1 MSNIAAFS
9 GFVTV
14 GKRLN
19 DNTIVKCDPNAQEE
33 EVKGLAEETKV
44 ILYPILRLQLQT
56 SRHTQFLDLYPI
68 KLKMNNTKGNKVR
81 KVLINSPKRKTEFI
95 NAILRAQGINS
106 QLSQY
111 VPISNIPKSLS
122 SKCKIFSIQFI
133 MINKSFYT

>member
-9 GFVTV
+9 GVVTV
-14 GKRLN
+14 GKRIN

-44 ILYPILRLQLQT
+44 I
-56 SRHTQFLDLYPI
+56 LYPI

-95 NAILRAQGINS
+95 NAILQAQGINS

-111 VPISNIPKSLS
+111 VPISNVPKTGEENV
-122 SKCKIFSIQFI
+122 IFA
-133 MINKSFYT
+133 